1 MNWSQ
6 IESKMKWLWGYI
18 KKLLNVLY
26 KAGCGISYA
35 WFLFPVV
42 FWFSYVKTWQYM
54 NSDPHTTD
62 LYLGIN
68 LLAGLLHVIATL
80 FLLHR
85 RRAVQFSISAIM
97 WSISLLPFYVLSICL
112 QSAPTGYAAE
122 HPIPKGLACH
132 TPMAEHADMEKA
144 VNPEDSTTY
153 LQIRKGIQGGI
164 YEYSFFYPQLPEGTI
179 WLQCYEAGKNVPL
192 SKREIKK
199 KTSQKTKATSHFSC
213 LAENKEFTIY
223 EGDWSEYYAARIEV
237 WFKDKKGNKRKLQ
250 EKFYTVEGW
259 SR

>member
-6 IESKMKWLWGYI
+6 IESKMKRLWGYI

-42 FWFSYVKTWQYM
+42 FWFSYVRTWQYM

-97 WSISLLPFYVLSICL
+97 WGLTPRKM
-112 QSAPTGYAAE
+112 QSAPAA
-122 HPIPKGLACH
+122 
-132 TPMAEHADMEKA
+132 
-144 VNPEDSTTY
+144 S
-153 LQIRKGIQGGI
+153 
-164 YEYSFFYPQLPEGTI
+164 YSSAIL
-179 WLQCYEAGKNVPL
+179 
-192 SKREIKK
+192 R
-199 KTSQKTKATSHFSC
+199 
-213 LAENKEFTIY
+213 
-223 EGDWSEYYAARIEV
+223 
-237 WFKDKKGNKRKLQ
+237 
-250 EKFYTVEGW
+250 
-259 SR
+259 